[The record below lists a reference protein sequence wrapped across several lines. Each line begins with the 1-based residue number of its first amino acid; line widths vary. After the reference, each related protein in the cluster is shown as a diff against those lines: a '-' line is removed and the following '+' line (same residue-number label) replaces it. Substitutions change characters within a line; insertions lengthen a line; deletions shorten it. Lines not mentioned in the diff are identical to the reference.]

1 MHLIPKLTF
10 SSVLFLF
17 IQIFSFGQSGK
28 ISGTVADTINQK
40 KMQFAVVSLLQ
51 KADSTLFQFTRAD
64 KDGDFSL
71 QSLPEGAYTVII
83 SYPSYADYV
92 EDIEII
98 STDDINLGVIS
109 LINKSALLEEIII
122 RQNNA
127 MRIKGDTIEYT
138 ADSFK
143 VRANANAEE
152 LLKAMPG
159 IQVDKNG
166 KIVAQGQEVQQ
177 VLVDGEEFFSDDP
190 TVATRNIKADAVD
203 KVQVYDKKSDQAAF
217 TGIDDGEKTKTIN
230 LQLKEDKKN
239 GYFGKLSAGGGLKD
253 KFSNQA
259 MLNHFKGKRKMA
271 VFGTMS
277 NTGETGL
284 NWEDSRKYGAS
295 DDNFEYD
302 ADADVFYIT
311 GQYDAFNFD
320 RNGLPKIWTGGGH
333 FSNKWNGDKHNFNA
347 SYMYKKINVEGA
359 NETKTQYILPD
370 TVYYNNE
377 ENTSFS
383 QRYRNSLF
391 GKYELQ
397 LDSTS
402 SVKLSFN
409 GYNGH
414 TENINHYVSEALN
427 EKQGLVNNS
436 NRQTSNGFNENS
448 LNLKL
453 IYRKKFKKVGR
464 TIAANVEQ
472 KSEDRNSDGFL
483 NVLSDFYSETGVVSL
498 RDTINQQKFNK
509 SRLFTFN
516 GKITYTEPL
525 IKDHYLILNYG
536 LSNTISRADR
546 TTYDYA
552 DGKYDVLNPLLTN
565 NYDFIIIT
573 NAGGISYRIAKK
585 KLNLTFGSDLA
596 SQSYTQADKI
606 INSSLHYNR
615 INLFPQ
621 TRIIYKFKPQTIL
634 TFNYNGRTQ
643 QPTIQQ
649 IQPIPENTDPL
660 NIYIGNPNLSAAFD
674 HNLRLYFNDY
684 KVLKARG
691 IFVNANFVITDHAIT
706 TNNFVDKFGR
716 RVTQSMNSAGTY
728 NYYSYLGYQI
738 QVPSIKTWF
747 YGNVGNN
754 GGKYINFV
762 NSEENIIRNN
772 RYSAYFSGS
781 FRREEKMS
789 LSLRADLSY
798 NQSVSSINNTIKTKY
813 WTHTYSFHSYFAL
826 PFKFEFTNDIDFAF
840 RQKTSVF
847 DKNRNT
853 IIWNT
858 NLTKALFKDK
868 CALAFSVNDIL
879 NQNIGFMRNIQS
891 NFISENTYTT
901 LRRFWMV
908 AFTWNFSKN
917 SAQNS
922 N

>member
-1 MHLIPKLTF
+1 MPKLLL
-10 SSVLFLF
+10 SSILFLF
-17 IQIFSFGQSGK
+17 VQSFSFGQFGK

-40 KMQFAVVSLLQ
+40 KMQFAVISLLQ
-51 KADSTLFQFTRAD
+51 KADSTLFHFTRAD
-64 KDGDFSL
+64 QDGHFSL
-71 QSLPEGAYTVII
+71 GSLPEGTYTVII

-92 EDIEII
+92 EDIEVK
-98 STDDINLGVIS
+98 SKDDLNLGVIN
-109 LINKSALLEEIII
+109 LINKSALLKEIIV

-127 MRIKGDTIEYT
+127 MRIRGDTVEYT

-143 VRANANAEE
+143 VRPNASAEE

-203 KVQVYDKKSDQAAF
+203 KVQVFDKKSDQTAF

-239 GYFGKLSAGGGLKD
+239 GYFGKASAGGGVKD

-259 MLNHFKGKRKMA
+259 MLNYFKGKRKIA
-271 VFGTMS
+271 GFGTMS
-277 NTGETGL
+277 NTGESGL

-302 ADADVFYIT
+302 EDGGFFYSFE
-311 GQYDAFNFD
+311 QFDAFNFD
-320 RNGLPKIWTGGGH
+320 GNGLPKVWTGGAH
-333 FSNKWNGDKHNFNA
+333 FSNKWNSDKHNVNA
-347 SYMYKKINVEGA
+347 SYTYKKINVDGD

-377 ENTSFS
+377 QNSSFS

-391 GKYELQ
+391 GKYEVQ
-397 LDSTS
+397 LDSS
-402 SVKLSFN
+402 SSIKLSFN
-409 GYNGH
+409 GYKGH
-414 TENINHYVSEALN
+414 TENINHYLSEALN
-427 EKQGLVNNS
+427 EDHGLVNES

-448 LNLKL
+448 MNTKL
-453 IYRKKFKKVGR
+453 IYRKKLKKVGR
-464 TIAANVEQ
+464 TIAVNIEQ
-472 KSEDRNSDGFL
+472 KHEDRNSDGLL
-483 NVLSDFYSETGVVSL
+483 NVLSHFYDETGSVL
-498 RDTINQQKFNK
+498 LHDTINQQKFHK
-509 SRLFTFN
+509 SKLFTFN
-516 GKITYTEPL
+516 GKITYTEPV
-525 IKDHYLILNYG
+525 IKDHYIILNYG
-536 LSNTISRADR
+536 FSNTTSGADR

-552 DGKYDVLNPLLTN
+552 NGKYDILNPLLTN
-565 NYDFIIIT
+565 NYDFIVIT
-573 NAGGISYRIAKK
+573 NAGGISYRMVKK

-596 SQSYTQADKI
+596 NQSYIQTEKI
-606 INSSLHYNR
+606 IHSSLHYNR
-615 INLFPQ
+615 VNLFPQ
-621 TRIIYKFKPQTIL
+621 ARVIYKFKPQTSL

-649 IQPIPENTDPL
+649 IQPVPENTDPL
-660 NIYIGNPNLSAAFD
+660 NIYTGNPDLRAAFN
-674 HNLRLYFNDY
+674 HNLQLYFNDY
-684 KVLKARG
+684 KVLKQRG
-691 IFVNANFVITDHAIT
+691 IFAQTGFVLTDHTIT
-706 TNNFVDKFGR
+706 TNNSVDKFGR
-716 RVTQSMNSAGTY
+716 RVTQSINGADTY
-728 NYYSYLGYQI
+728 NYYSNLGYQI
-738 QVPSIKTWF
+738 QIPSIKSWF
-747 YGNVGNN
+747 YGNIGNN

-762 NSEENIIRNN
+762 NSEENIIHNN
-772 RYSAYFSGS
+772 RISASLNGS
-781 FRREEKMS
+781 FRQEEKMTIG
-789 LSLRADLSY
+789 LRTNLSY
-798 NQSVSSINNTIKTKY
+798 NQSISSINAGIKTQY
-813 WTHTYSFHSYFAL
+813 WTYGYNIHTYFAL
-826 PFKFEFTNDIDFAF
+826 PFKFEFTNHIDFAF

-858 NLTKALFKDK
+858 NLTKNLFKDK
-868 CALAFSVNDIL
+868 CALEFSVNDIL

-891 NFISENTYTT
+891 NFISEHTYTT

-908 AFTWNFSKN
+908 TFTWNFSKN